1 MPSKSTFSKPNNLPR
16 KTENN
21 VGRRRDSTKHK
32 AILQATRELVEEKG
46 YRALSLKAIASRSSV
61 SRNVLYNWWDGDIRR
76 IVEEALLPNVAEW
89 PMPDNGNFEQD
100 IEQFLQLTIDAIHKP
115 NVLKGFLI
123 LASEVASDKD
133 GLTQSSKYFRAP
145 YARMVAQIIRNAEKR
160 DEIRQNLEAKH
171 ISQMISG
178 SILQFAISKN
188 PGKRK
193 TKSVLLEFV
202 LKIAAKD
209 TISP

>member
-1 MPSKSTFSKPNNLPR
+1 
-16 KTENN
+16 
-21 VGRRRDSTKHK
+21 
-32 AILQATRELVEEKG
+32 
-46 YRALSLKAIASRSSV
+46 
-61 SRNVLYNWWDGDIRR
+61 VLYNWWDGDISR

-89 PMPDNGNFEQD
+89 PMPDNGNFERD

-160 DEIRQNLEAKH
+160 DEISQNLEAKH

-202 LKIAAKD
+202 LKIAAK
-209 TISP
+209 